1 MSFDPCFLRLS
12 VPEVDLLTRAGGPNG
27 WSVGRVVESLERPA
41 LNSLDVYLANG
52 VTRGYE
58 LLLRYVVGGVPLV
71 RALTRP
77 VDIPAEVSSASSCA
91 CMVMWG
97 FQGREVFELA
107 TAYLFVSPEGRI
119 QRSIGFPQACAEVS
133 EEMRAQMVRNVD
145 HFFALLVGIEQ
156 VILHAVAAPVMCSR
170 RRSPFPVPL
179 ARGAAGKPGRV
190 RIFRLSPS
198 AGSADL
204 SEAVGKLPPEPAP
217 RVRHCPAWSVRGH
230 YRRLRSGRTV
240 YVKPCVKGPERL
252 AASVPGREYCLEL
265 GGAGV

>member
-1 MSFDPCFLRLS
+1 MSSEPCFLRLS

-52 VTRGYE
+52 VTRGE
-58 LLLRYVVGGVPLV
+58 LLLRYAVGGVPLV

-91 CMVMWG
+91 CLVMWG
-97 FQGREVFELA
+97 FHGREVFELA
-107 TAYLFVSPEGRI
+107 TAYLYVSPEGRI

-156 VILHAVAAPVMCSR
+156 VILHAVASPVMCSR
-170 RRSPFPVPL
+170 RRSPVPFPL

-217 RVRHCPAWSVRGH
+217 RVRHCP
-230 YRRLRSGRTV
+230 
-240 YVKPCVKGPERL
+240 KGPERL